1 MWNVVWQ
8 KRMTCFKEFPFEPG
22 EEVWKLR
29 IRVNTTSK
37 RFRVR
42 LSNEYDSC
50 PLKIAGLKI
59 SADGIHD
66 IPITFS
72 GKQVCEVS
80 PGSKMYSDA
89 AVLSTKGNY
98 LYLKI
103 QAKTQQICTQGHTS
117 ETNLTAV
124 NGEGG
129 YYFGIDRV
137 EADEEKK
144 KSLLCFFG
152 DSLTDQG
159 FFSGSFTECLYK
171 NTDYSTYNCGI
182 SGNRLLRDAD
192 SKSPW
197 ASSFGEAGIK
207 RFEKDVFDNVSPKIV
222 IVMIGIN
229 DLYHPGNGSPIQQL
243 PETKQLVNGMR
254 KLMEISEAYGTLCV
268 PCTISPFRGTLYEG
282 KEVWDIHREKV
293 RNQFN
298 HWIRQQRY
306 YLDVDQFVRAE
317 DPQRLNKDYD
327 CGDHMHFSPEGG
339 RKLGVFMYKS
349 MEREVCNE
357 L

>member
-1 MWNVVWQ
+1 
-8 KRMTCFKEFPFEPG
+8 
-22 EEVWKLR
+22 
-29 IRVNTTSK
+29 
-37 RFRVR
+37 
-42 LSNEYDSC
+42 
-50 PLKIAGLKI
+50 
-59 SADGIHD
+59 
-66 IPITFS
+66 
-72 GKQVCEVS
+72 
-80 PGSKMYSDA
+80 
-89 AVLSTKGNY
+89 
-98 LYLKI
+98 
-103 QAKTQQICTQGHTS
+103 
-117 ETNLTAV
+117 
-124 NGEGG
+124 
-129 YYFGIDRV
+129 
-137 EADEEKK
+137 
-144 KSLLCFFG
+144 
-152 DSLTDQG
+152 
-159 FFSGSFTECLYK
+159 
-171 NTDYSTYNCGI
+171 
-182 SGNRLLRDAD
+182 
-192 SKSPW
+192 
-197 ASSFGEAGIK
+197 
-207 RFEKDVFDNVSPKIV
+207 
-222 IVMIGIN
+222 MIGIN